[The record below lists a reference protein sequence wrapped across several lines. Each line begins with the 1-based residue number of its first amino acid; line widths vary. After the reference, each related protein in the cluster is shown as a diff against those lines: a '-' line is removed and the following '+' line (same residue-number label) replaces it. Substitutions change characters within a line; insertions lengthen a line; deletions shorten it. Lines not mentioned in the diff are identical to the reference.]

1 MSTQFDP
8 TRYKA
13 GQQKEWSAAA
23 AGWKDWGQVIGPGLQ
38 PISDRMMELAEI
50 RPGQQVLDVATGLG
64 EPAVTAARMVGPAG
78 GVVAIDMASQML
90 DIARMRV
97 AELGIHNMASQM
109 LDIARMRVAELGIH
123 NIDFREMDAEELD
136 LPEQSFDVILC
147 RLGLMYLPS
156 LQTSLERM
164 RNLLVPGGRLT
175 AAVWGPAQ
183 KVPFVSMPM
192 TVAMRELQVP
202 PPPPGMPGPFSLAD
216 TDRVAQVLTQAG
228 FTQVYTEPMTLTLT
242 QVYTEPMTLTLDWTS
257 IDEYVRFLQEVLVQI
272 NALLARYPVERQ
284 TEIWQAIAKAAQQFT
299 TPDGTCRT
307 ENELLLVVGR
317 REMEDNLL

>member
-1 MSTQFDP
+1 
-8 TRYKA
+8 
-13 GQQKEWSAAA
+13 
-23 AGWKDWGQVIGPGLQ
+23 
-38 PISDRMMELAEI
+38 
-50 RPGQQVLDVATGLG
+50 
-64 EPAVTAARMVGPAG
+64 
-78 GVVAIDMASQML
+78 
-90 DIARMRV
+90 MRV
-97 AELGIHNMASQM
+97 NELG
-109 LDIARMRVAELGIH
+109 LD

-136 LPEQSFDVILC
+136 LPEHSLNAILL
-147 RLGLMYLPS
+147 RLGVMYLPN

-175 AAVWGPAQ
+175 TAVWGPA
-183 KVPFVSMPM
+183 KKCPCVSMPRG
-192 TVAMRELQVP
+192 VALRDLQVP

-228 FTQVYTEPMTLTLT
+228 FTQVYTEPMTLTL
-242 QVYTEPMTLTLDWTS
+242 DWTS

-284 TEIWQAIAKAAQQFT
+284 AEIWQAIAKAAQQFT

-307 ENELLLVVGR
+307 ENELILMVGR

>member
-1 MSTQFDP
+1 MSTQQFDP

-13 GQQKEWSAAA
+13 GQQKEWGAAA
-23 AGWKDWGQVIGPGLQ
+23 PGWKNWGQRIELDLQ

-97 AELGIHNMASQM
+97 AELGIHN
-109 LDIARMRVAELGIH
+109 
-123 NIDFREMDAEELD
+123 IDFREMDAEELD
-136 LPEQSFDVILC
+136 LSEQSFDVILC
-147 RLGLMYLPS
+147 RLGLMYLPN

-192 TVAMRELQVP
+192 AVAMRELQVP

-228 FTQVYTEPMTLTLT
+228 FTQVYTEPMTLTL
-242 QVYTEPMTLTLDWTS
+242 EWTS
-257 IDEYVRFLQEVLVQI
+257 IEEYVRFLQEVLVQI

-284 TEIWQAIAKAAQQFT
+284 AEIWQAISEAAQQST

-307 ENELLLVVGR
+307 ENELLLMVGR
-317 REMEDNLL
+317 RGMEDNLL

>member
-13 GQQKEWSAAA
+13 GQQKEWGAAA
-23 AGWKDWGQVIGPGLQ
+23 PGWKDWGHVIGPELQ

-64 EPAVTAARMVGPAG
+64 EPAVTAAHLVGPSG
-78 GVVAIDMASQML
+78 RVIAIDIAPQML

-97 AELGIHNMASQM
+97 NELG
-109 LDIARMRVAELGIH
+109 LH

-147 RLGLMYLPS
+147 RLGLMYLPN

-164 RNLLVPGGRLT
+164 RNLLVPGGRVT

-192 TVAMRELQVP
+192 AVAMRELQV

-228 FTQVYTEPMTLTLT
+228 FTQVYTEPMTLTL
-242 QVYTEPMTLTLDWTS
+242 DWTS

-272 NALLARYPVERQ
+272 DALLARYPVERQ
-284 TEIWQAIAKAAQQFT
+284 AEVWRAIAKAAQQFI

-307 ENELLLVVGR
+307 ENELILIVGR
-317 REMEDNLL
+317 RGMEDNLL

>member
-1 MSTQFDP
+1 MSTQQFDP

-13 GQQKEWSAAA
+13 GQQKEWGAAA
-23 AGWKDWGQVIGPGLQ
+23 PGWKDWGQVIGPQLQ
-38 PISDRMMELAEI
+38 PVSDRMMELVEI
-50 RPGQQVLDVATGLG
+50 QPGQKVLDVATGLG
-64 EPAVTAARMVGPAG
+64 EPAVTAARMVGPSG
-78 GVVAIDMASQML
+78 RVIAIDIAPRML
-90 DIARMRV
+90 EIARMRV
-97 AELGIHNMASQM
+97 DELG
-109 LDIARMRVAELGIH
+109 LH

-136 LPEQSFDVILC
+136 LPEQRFDVILC
-147 RLGLMYLPS
+147 RLGLMYLPN
-156 LQTSLERM
+156 LQTSLKRI
-164 RNLLVPGGRLT
+164 RNLLVPGGRLM

-202 PPPPGMPGPFSLAD
+202 PPPPGIPGPFSLAD
-216 TDRVAQVLTQAG
+216 TDRVTQVLTQAG
-228 FTQVYTEPMTLTLT
+228 FTQVYTEPMTLTF
-242 QVYTEPMTLTLDWTS
+242 DWTS

-284 TEIWQAIAKAAQQFT
+284 AEIWQAIAKAAQQFT

-307 ENELLLVVGR
+307 ENELILMVGR